1 MSRLAGKVALI
12 SGGSKGMGEAIA
24 RRFAMEGARVILTAR
39 SESDAHLVAESIG
52 HQAGGLALE
61 VSSRASWET
70 VIAKVDE
77 SWGRL
82 DILVNSAGVSIGG
95 SIEDTCEDNWR
106 VHMSTNLDGVYYGCQ
121 TALPLMKVS
130 GEPSSI
136 INISSAITFRPMSSL
151 MAYGASKSAMTAMT
165 KSIALHCAIHG
176 YPIRANTIH
185 PGGIETPM
193 FEDALAQTGLPR
205 QEAYELW
212 RRAHPMGRIGK
223 PEEVAQAAL
232 WLATDASSF
241 TTGAEIAVDGGSAIR
256 Q

>member
-1 MSRLAGKVALI
+1 MGKLEGKVALVA
-12 SGGSKGMGEAIA
+12 GGSKGMGEAIA
-24 RRFAMEGARVILTAR
+24 RLFANEGAKVILTGR
-39 SESDAHLVAESIG
+39 SEKDAIKVAESIG
-52 HQAGGLALE
+52 LNALGMALQVTDRGSWQAV
-61 VSSRASWET
+61 VSAIGER
-70 VIAKVDE
+70 
-77 SWGRL
+77 WGRL

-95 SIEDTCEDNWR
+95 SIEDTSDENWR

-121 TALPLMKVS
+121 TALPLMKSS

-136 INISSAITFRPMSSL
+136 INISSVISSRPMSSL
-151 MAYGASKSAMTAMT
+151 MAYGASKSAMTSMT
-165 KSIALHCAIHG
+165 KAIALHCAVRG

-205 QEAYELW
+205 QEAYDMW
-212 RRAHPMGRIGK
+212 CAAHPMGRIGK

-232 WLATDASSF
+232 WLAADASF
-241 TTGAEIAVDGGSAIR
+241 TTGAEIPVDGAQAIR